1 MKLNRNQR
9 RRQAAQ
15 EGKPWRKAQEERLFR
30 EGRER
35 AIENAAIRMT
45 PQEAREALA
54 AWAAIPGRSQKEVD
68 AMNARAHG
76 GQCP

>member
-15 EGKPWRKAQEERLFR
+15 EGKPWRKAQEERIFR
-30 EGRER
+30 EGAER

-54 AWAAIPGRSQKEVD
+54 AWAAIPGRSVEEVE

-76 GQCP
+76 CKRP

>member
-1 MKLNRNQR
+1 MFNRKQR

-15 EGKPWRKAQEERLFR
+15 DRKSWRKAQEERIFR